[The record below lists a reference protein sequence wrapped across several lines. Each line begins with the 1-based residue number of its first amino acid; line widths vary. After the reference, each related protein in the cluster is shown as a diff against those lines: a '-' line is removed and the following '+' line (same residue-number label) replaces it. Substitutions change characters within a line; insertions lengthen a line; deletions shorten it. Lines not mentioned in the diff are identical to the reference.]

1 MMQKQQIGNG
11 IGGGGGGGGGTTV
24 NGGGSD
30 GVNNAGGNTIGTGS
44 NGSTGSG
51 GRGGGSF
58 NGGGSGVSSTYYQNA
73 NAVQA
78 ASAWAFQLLPSL
90 YNHYQKVLENPARI
104 AATNRL
110 PP

>member
-1 MMQKQQIGNG
+1 MQRQQIGNG
-11 IGGGGGGGGGTTV
+11 IGGGGIVTTV
-24 NGGGSD
+24 NGGSSD
-30 GVNNAGGNTIGTGS
+30 GINNAGGNTAGIGS
-44 NGSTGSG
+44 NGSTGSTGSG

-58 NGGGSGVSSTYYQNA
+58 NGGSGVSSTYYQNA
-73 NAVQA
+73 NTQA
-78 ASAWAFQLLPSL
+78 APAWAFQLLPSL